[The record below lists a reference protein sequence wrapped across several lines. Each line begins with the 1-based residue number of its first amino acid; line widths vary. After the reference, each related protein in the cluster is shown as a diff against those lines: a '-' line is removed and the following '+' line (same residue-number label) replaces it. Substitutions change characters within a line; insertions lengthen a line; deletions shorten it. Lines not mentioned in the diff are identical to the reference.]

1 MVFEHLDYNLTDF
14 MREINRKDGR
24 MLSEFEIRIIVKQ
37 ILLACDYLHSRGF
50 VHRDIKPENFI
61 IGVNSY
67 EVKLIDFGTVKD
79 LENLTAHLRS
89 MFLLAGIEAPSRSC
103 ALLIIIRN
111 QTSSQ

>member
-50 VHRDIKPENFI
+50 VHRDVKPENFI
-61 IGVNSY
+61 IGVNSF
-67 EVKLIDFGTVKD
+67 EVKMIDFGTVKD
-79 LENLTAHLRS
+79 LGKSNGPLTQYVSTRWYRSPEQVLRS
-89 MFLLAGIEAPSRSC
+89 PDY
-103 ALLIIIRN
+103 N
-111 QTSSQ
+111 